1 MKPFDYFKKT
11 FVFVFVFIIVY
22 KAVGSMFNRFADL
35 DLLYALKTLLVAF
48 TTALVLGV
56 INYFAKVDLF
66 IKDRNQK
73 SKE

>member
-11 FVFVFVFIIVY
+11 FVFVFVFILVY
-22 KAVGSMFNRFADL
+22 KAVGLMFNRFVDFNL
-35 DLLYALKTLLVAF
+35 QYALKTLLVAF

-66 IKDRNQK
+66 IKDRHKNP
-73 SKE
+73 KE